1 MMSVSHL
8 AIEIDELE
16 EGKTVMVV
24 TTGGFNTIS
33 PTCPLG
39 SSWRRIILQ

>member
-1 MMSVSHL
+1 MMRVPHL
-8 AIEIDELE
+8 AIDIDELE

-39 SSWRRIILQ
+39 SSWRRTIL

>member
-1 MMSVSHL
+1 MMSASYL
-8 AIEIDELE
+8 AIEIDELD
-16 EGKTVMVV
+16 EGKIVMVV

-39 SSWRRIILQ
+39 SSWRRITL

>member
-1 MMSVSHL
+1 MMSASYL
-8 AIEIDELE
+8 AIEIDELD
-16 EGKTVMVV
+16 EGKIVMVV

-33 PTCPLG
+33 PTRPLG